1 MQTEQHI
8 LSSMLPF
15 AQHVWTNLKAKVSF
29 TILGDNE
36 SLLNPKMVYNRITLI
51 ALEVPSMAALILMQ
65 IRSTKKEVIFFI
77 SLDCTKS
84 SFFFF

>member
-65 IRSTKKEVIFFI
+65 IRSTKKVIFFI